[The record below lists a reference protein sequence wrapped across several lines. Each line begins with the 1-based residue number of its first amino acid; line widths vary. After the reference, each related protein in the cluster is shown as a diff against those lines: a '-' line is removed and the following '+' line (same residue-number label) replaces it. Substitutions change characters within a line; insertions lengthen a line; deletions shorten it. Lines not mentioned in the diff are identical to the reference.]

1 MAMTNVKQI
10 VSNWIKKNY
19 NDYTA
24 IKEDTLSIRICTCD
38 KNSAADASIDTLEV
52 YQLEA
57 DDVRFNYWGSKVLP
71 KNETPISIC
80 TADTIRC
87 VRSRRLLRV
96 LSNSGSTG
104 ILINRRALPR
114 VTALKNLAESKSL
127 KR

>member
-71 KNETPISIC
+71 KMKHPFQYALLILL
-80 TADTIRC
+80 DVC
-87 VRSRRLLRV
+87 VAEGYWESFPTQV
-96 LSNSGSTG
+96 LQ
-104 ILINRRALPR
+104 
-114 VTALKNLAESKSL
+114 ES
-127 KR
+127 